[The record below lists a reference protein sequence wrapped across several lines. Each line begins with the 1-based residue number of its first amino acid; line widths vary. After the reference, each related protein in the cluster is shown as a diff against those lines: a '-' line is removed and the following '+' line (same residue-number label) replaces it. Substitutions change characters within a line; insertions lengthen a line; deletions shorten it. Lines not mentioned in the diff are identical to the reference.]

1 MCYSLLL
8 VSFKG
13 DKTKQTAECATES
26 EERAKI
32 KEFCEKDQV
41 SKVAV
46 FRCHRHEIRR
56 EVWDSVPYSPPVI
69 EEPERANRVILDK
82 AFNNDPKVSA

>member
-1 MCYSLLL
+1 MCYSILL
-8 VSFKG
+8 VTFKN

-26 EERAKI
+26 EERSKI

-56 EVWDSVPYSPPVI
+56 EVWDSVPYSPPVLDAAA
-69 EEPERANRVILDK
+69 ANVAALSK
-82 AFNNDPKVSA
+82 AFHNDPKVSE